1 MKSGIQASS
10 KKGGD
15 IMFTNYNEI
24 LKLDEVA
31 EILNLS
37 LPTVYK
43 LTNSG
48 RIPYFADGRKR
59 LIYKEELI
67 HFVIR
72 S

>member
-15 IMFTNYNEI
+15 IMFSNYNDI
-24 LKLDEVA
+24 LTLDEVA
-31 EILNLS
+31 EILNIS

-43 LTNSG
+43 LTNSE
-48 RIPYFADGRKR
+48 RIPYFKDGRKR

-67 HFVIR
+67 HFVVHA
-72 S
+72 